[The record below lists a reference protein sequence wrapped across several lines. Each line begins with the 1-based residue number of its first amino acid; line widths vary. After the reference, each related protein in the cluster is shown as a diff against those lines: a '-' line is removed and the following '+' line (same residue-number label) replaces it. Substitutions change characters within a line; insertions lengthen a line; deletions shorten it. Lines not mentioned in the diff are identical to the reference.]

1 MHRPFLTF
9 SNGRTTF
16 PEPPPLEALG
26 QLAWWLRCFHRSI
39 DLHQINLLLSCCLL
53 FAWFKGWSFVCSAQ
67 RGEQAILG
75 KWFSPVNLSILN
87 AVKTFALCILAI
99 LANISF
105 GPTWTCEPKVLC
117 VLPVC
122 WVVSGSVS
130 SYWTRQFAA
139 GYLSF
144 SLSARRLARVQ
155 LRCRL
160 LAAPRV
166 RPVCVGCWSN
176 RERERERV
184 TENWL
189 FQSLLLAQP

>member
-9 SNGRTTF
+9 SNGRYYLSWT
-16 PEPPPLEALG
+16 PLEALG

-53 FAWFKGWSFVCSAQ
+53 FAWFKGWSFVCSTQ

-105 GPTWTCEPKVLC
+105 GPTWTCEPEVLC

-122 WVVSGSVS
+122 WVVSGGVS
-130 SYWTRQFAA
+130 SYWTPVTELDSSPLAI
-139 GYLSF
+139 
-144 SLSARRLARVQ
+144 SLSVYLQESICQTISQSPVTLSITRCTSGTPSV
-155 LRCRL
+155 CRL
-160 LAAPRV
+160 L
-166 RPVCVGCWSN
+166 
-176 RERERERV
+176 E
-184 TENWL
+184 
-189 FQSLLLAQP
+189 